1 MSKPCRVIL
10 STFLLIAPLALG
22 QVSEKLT
29 VTLVEVPVTVVDGSG
44 NPVRGLKAENFELSD
59 DRGRH
64 AITSFEAI
72 DFAAPE
78 AQVSAV
84 ARRNFLLLFDLSNA
98 TPNKLGRAQKA
109 ARTFVQSQTH
119 RLDHLAVGTIDSE
132 HGYRMVTA
140 FTTDRELI
148 LSAISDPALFVAS
161 DPLGVGRSAMMTR
174 DTGMARSTIQQA
186 TTGTGFW

>member
-1 MSKPCRVIL
+1 MRTTCRVVL
-10 STFLLIAPLALG
+10 STLLLIAPLSLG

-29 VTLVEVPVTVVDGSG
+29 VTLVEVPVTVVDSSG
-44 NPVRGLKAENFELSD
+44 NPVRGLKAENFQLSD

-64 AITSFEAI
+64 EITSFEAI
-72 DFAAPE
+72 DFAVPE
-78 AQVSAV
+78 AQIGAV

-109 ARTFVQSQTH
+109 ARAFVQGQTH

-148 LSAISDPALFVAS
+148 LSAIGDPALFVAS
-161 DPLGVGRSAMMTR
+161 DPLGVGRSAMISR
-174 DTGMARSTIQQA
+174 DPGMK
-186 TTGTGFW
+186 TTPLQTVVGGTPFW